1 MYELVDYIVG
11 QLVDK
16 EAYELVVVED
26 GDQIDIRVL
35 VNKEEITKVI
45 GKGGKIAKA
54 LRTIVRSAGQKLDK
68 SYSVYVEER

>member
-11 QLVDK
+11 QLVEKDC
-16 EAYELVVVED
+16 YELMLVED
-26 GDQIDIRVL
+26 GDQVDIRVL
-35 VNKEEITKVI
+35 VNKDDINRVI

-68 SYSVYVEER
+68 TYSVFVEER

>member
-35 VNKEEITKVI
+35 VDKEEITKVI

-68 SYSVYVEER
+68 TYSVYVEER

>member
-1 MYELVDYIVG
+1 MYELVEYIVG

-35 VNKEEITKVI
+35 VDKEEITKVI

>member
-26 GDQIDIRVL
+26 GDQIDVRVL
-35 VNKEEITKVI
+35 VDKDEITKVI

>member
-35 VNKEEITKVI
+35 VDKEEITKVI